1 MRILGFSQRV
11 LQPIDGCLAAFDGQY
26 CARTFSDD
34 TRSLNFVEDRAP
46 IETADQE
53 SCMSSTLRDL
63 ASIGFKLHRFSSPVQ
78 LPESVYVFLR
88 L

>member
-53 SCMSSTLRDL
+53 SCMSSEGPSLDR
-63 ASIGFKLHRFSSPVQ
+63 VQ
-78 LPESVYVFLR
+78 AAPFFVPRSAP
-88 L
+88 